1 MKSNDQAGR
10 PPNNHL
16 RACYERCGEREGSF
30 PFQGPT
36 SHCTKFLQLPGDN
49 IGLLRTCFSPK
60 VSSSDLK
67 LSSTSSCYKNMHARP
82 HSDIKAARRL
92 QKKQL
97 NFQPPDA
104 EGH

>member
-1 MKSNDQAGR
+1 
-10 PPNNHL
+10 
-16 RACYERCGEREGSF
+16 
-30 PFQGPT
+30 
-36 SHCTKFLQLPGDN
+36 
-49 IGLLRTCFSPK
+49 
-60 VSSSDLK
+60 
-67 LSSTSSCYKNMHARP
+67 MHARP